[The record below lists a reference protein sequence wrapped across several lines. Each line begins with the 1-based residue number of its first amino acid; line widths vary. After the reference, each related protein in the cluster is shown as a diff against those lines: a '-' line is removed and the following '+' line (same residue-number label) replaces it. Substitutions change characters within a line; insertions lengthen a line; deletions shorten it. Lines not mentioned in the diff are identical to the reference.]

1 VCDPGQA
8 STFSASISTVAAQ
21 LSTWDFD
28 SGAQSLFTAL
38 RQLPQLQNLELSR
51 MQLDEVLDS
60 QQLSALTAS
69 SALTSLHLLARF
81 CMPIPQGTS
90 FWWTALLP
98 A

>member
-1 VCDPGQA
+1 
-8 STFSASISTVAAQ
+8 VATQ

-90 FWWTALLP
+90 FCVDGLTTCIVLLALRRLLLH
-98 A
+98 